1 MPRAARRTPLDMFVM
16 ELFRTISPNGGSI
29 SSIMDTRQ
37 ASSSDNVSPF
47 VRFGLP
53 YERSGYIISPHTST
67 SFDPRHW
74 TNPQQFD
81 PGRYRDVPTSA
92 QVDEARS
99 KPIGFAKCPF
109 DLTTMGQRRP

>member
-1 MPRAARRTPLDMFVM
+1 VVKARK
-16 ELFRTISPNGGSI
+16 ISW
-29 SSIMDTRQ
+29 TLRHRRL
-37 ASSSDNVSPF
+37 PF

-92 QVDEARS
+92 QVDEAKS
-99 KPIGFAKCPF
+99 KQIGSPSAR
-109 DLTTMGQRRP
+109 LTSRR